1 MPERRRED
9 ETLMATGTFFV
20 LLMFFGE
27 PSSLK
32 EYTIRESMSECLS
45 AKRTIERTLRGGRSR
60 EYGGSVRLS
69 CKNLEVEYDADYNII
84 RFVDDLDKVLGPHG

>member
-1 MPERRRED
+1 
-9 ETLMATGTFFV
+9 MATGTFFV

-27 PSSLK
+27 PVGLK

-60 EYGGSVRLS
+60 EYDGSVRLS
-69 CKNLEVEYDADYNII
+69 CKNLEVEHDADYNII
-84 RFVDDLDKVLGPHG
+84 RFVDNLDKVLGPHG

>member
-1 MPERRRED
+1 MLGE
-9 ETLMATGTFFV
+9 FFV

-32 EYTIRESMSECLS
+32 EFTIRDSVSECLS
-45 AKRTIERTLRGGRSR
+45 AKRSIERTLRGGRSK

-69 CKNLEVEYDADYNII
+69 CKKLEVEHDEDYNII
-84 RFVDDLDKVLGPHG
+84 RFVTDVDTVLGPKR

>member
-1 MPERRRED
+1 MHERRRED

-27 PSSLK
+27 PTQLK

-69 CKNLEVEYDADYNII
+69 CKNLEVEHDADYNII
-84 RFVDDLDKVLGPHG
+84 RFVTDVETVLR

>member
-1 MPERRRED
+1 
-9 ETLMATGTFFV
+9 MATGTFFV

-27 PSSLK
+27 PTSLK

-45 AKRTIERTLRGGRSR
+45 AKRTIERTLRGGRSKQ
-60 EYGGSVRLS
+60 YGGSVRVS
-69 CKNLEVEYDADYNII
+69 CKNLKVEYDADYNII